1 MLYITT
7 FDKVFDKGYDMEFDT
22 VNTMV
27 TCDKRMIKGIR
38 KLIRRIGM

>member
-7 FDKVFDKGYDMEFDT
+7 FDRGIDKGYDMEFDT

-27 TCDKRMIKGIR
+27 TCDK
-38 KLIRRIGM
+38 LI